1 MQLNYGT
8 SGFRYP
14 VVVIHSI
21 AFAIGQA
28 VCLLSHQHKQPVGI
42 MITASHNPH
51 TDNGVKLVQ
60 HDGCMISPDDESFM
74 VERVLNKSTITNIRN
89 ILRKGSKHDY
99 TNIDDKDMH
108 IILTL
113 MNYI

>member
-51 TDNGVKLVQ
+51 T
-60 HDGCMISPDDESFM
+60 
-74 VERVLNKSTITNIRN
+74 
-89 ILRKGSKHDY
+89 
-99 TNIDDKDMH
+99 
-108 IILTL
+108 
-113 MNYI
+113 